1 MKWKCIICGKT
12 PAKGWLYA
20 PATDGFDDFYCD
32 NCVPRGC
39 SCNEELNEGI
49 AFDSKEAEDPQNYHH
64 KLDERGRKYP
74 CVEYWFVDNEFEK
87 EQRIPIDCLRGDRGD

>member
-1 MKWKCIICGKT
+1 MGLIISFVTYGEGASHGVLT
-12 PAKGWLYA
+12 PVE
-20 PATDGFDDFYCD
+20 CQ

-49 AFDSKEAEDPQNYHH
+49 ALDSKEAEDPQNYHQ

-87 EQRIPIDCLRGDRGD
+87 EQRVPIECLRGDRGD